1 MKNKSAI
8 RSIILSMAILGL
20 SSCAKNWSYEGSSSP
35 EFWHKINREYKFC
48 KIGYNQSPVDIIN
61 QKFNK
66 IDFEIIN
73 DKDIAVKANQEHNF
87 IKFNIEDSSKIKFR
101 NKIYKAKHII
111 FRHPSE
117 HFVNSEQHSIEMQI
131 SYKSE
136 DDQYF
141 QLAIFLELDKKNHEI
156 DNKNLEP
163 IINLPA
169 INLIEKQEKQLN
181 EYKIN
186 LGNFINLKDKVFAY
200 EGSLTNPPCTE
211 SVKWRIF
218 KKPIIISKSQMN
230 KIIKL
235 ALFNKSNNR
244 PLQKF
249 NSSQY

>member
-8 RSIILSMAILGL
+8 KSIILSMAILVL

-35 EFWHKINREYKFC
+35 EFWHKISKEYKFC
-48 KIGYNQSPVDIIN
+48 KIGYNQSPIDIVN

-73 DKDIAVKANQEHNF
+73 DKDVVVKANQEHNF

-163 IINLPA
+163 IINL
-169 INLIEKQEKQLN
+169 IEKQEKQLN

-218 KKPIIISKSQMN
+218 KKPIIISKNQMN

-249 NSSQY
+249 NPSQY